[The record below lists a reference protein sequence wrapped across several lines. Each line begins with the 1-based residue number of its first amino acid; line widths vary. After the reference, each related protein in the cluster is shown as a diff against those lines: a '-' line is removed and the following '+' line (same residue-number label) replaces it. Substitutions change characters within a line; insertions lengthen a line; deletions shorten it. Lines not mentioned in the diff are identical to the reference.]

1 MRVAVRH
8 DAGDLTH
15 RYILE
20 ERTERPDGFGG
31 HFVEWVGQGAI
42 WGAPRVLRASDEVR
56 AAQVEEELALEITVR
71 HRKRLAAG
79 WRLRRGSRTFDVTTV
94 RDPDQRRR
102 YLVLDV
108 RERGR

>member
-1 MRVAVRH
+1 MRAIVRH

-20 ERTERPDGFGG
+20 RRTEEPDGFGG
-31 HFVEWVGQGAI
+31 HVTAWAGEGAI

-56 AAQVEEELALEITVR
+56 AGQVEEELSLAVTVR
-71 HRKRLAAG
+71 FRARIAAG
-79 WRLRRGSRTFDVTTV
+79 WRLRRGSRTFDIVTV

-102 YLVLDV
+102 WLVLDV
-108 RERGR
+108 RERQ

>member
-1 MRVAVRH
+1 MRPARRH

-20 ERTERPDGFGG
+20 RRDEVPDGFGG
-31 HFVEWVGQGAI
+31 HYVEWRSEGAI
-42 WGAPRVLRASDEVR
+42 WGAPRVLRAFDTVR
-56 AAQVEEELALEITVR
+56 AAQIEEELALAITVR
-71 HRKRLAAG
+71 FRTALAAG
-79 WRLRRGSRTFDVTTV
+79 WRLRRGSRTFEIVTV

-102 YLVLDV
+102 WLVLDV